1 MGFIKNQLKYLLAG
15 FVFWLPV
22 GVLVF
27 IVRYLISVLED
38 SGNDFLEWFVR
49 DGTVYTGLGTLLW
62 IVVFFLT
69 GLVLN
74 RTRIG
79 DFMSRAP
86 VVGLLFRKGSET
98 ITLDKLASL
107 SPCLFLYS
115 PTCLS
120 YGWILSE
127 QAAVL
132 NDETDR
138 LALVNV
144 YYPNVPTM
152 LTGQVYAARK
162 ETVMKLGNQSRE
174 ILDVLLYGLRRPE
187 TLRYIPWDDESQE
200 EFKRRAELFGLAL
213 DPSDRGPIP
222 VKKKRRGLIAPP

>member
-1 MGFIKNQLKYLLAG
+1 MGFIKNLLKYLLAG
-15 FVFWLPV
+15 IVFWLPV
-22 GVLVF
+22 GILVF
-27 IVRYLISVLED
+27 IIRYLLGVLE
-38 SGNDFLEWFVR
+38 GTGEDFLLWFMEDDSVR
-49 DGTVYTGLGTLLW
+49 TGLGTLFW

-74 RTRIG
+74 RTRVG
-79 DFMSRAP
+79 DLLARTPIM
-86 VVGLLFRKGSET
+86 GLFFRKGSET
-98 ITLDKLASL
+98 ITMDKLADL

-138 LALVNV
+138 LALINV
-144 YYPNVPTM
+144 YYPNVPTIV
-152 LTGQVYAARK
+152 TGQVYAARK

-174 ILDVLLYGLRRPE
+174 IVDVLLYGLRRPE
-187 TLRYIPWDDESQE
+187 TLRYVPWDDESPE

-213 DPSDRGPIP
+213 DPADRGPIP
-222 VKKKRRGLIAPP
+222 VKGSGGD

>member
-1 MGFIKNQLKYLLAG
+1 MGFIKNLLKYLLAG

-22 GVLVF
+22 GILVF
-27 IVRYLISVLED
+27 IIRYLLGVLE
-38 SGNDFLEWFVR
+38 GTGEDFLLWFIN
-49 DGTVYTGLGTLLW
+49 DGSIYTGLGTLFW
-62 IVVFFLT
+62 IAVFFLT
-69 GLVLN
+69 GVVLN

-79 DFMSRAP
+79 DFLARTP
-86 VVGLLFRKGSET
+86 IVGLFFRKGSET
-98 ITLDKLASL
+98 ITLDKLAGL

-132 NDETDR
+132 NDEADR
-138 LALVNV
+138 VALVNV
-144 YYPNVPTM
+144 YYPNVPTIV
-152 LTGQVYAARK
+152 TGQVYAARK

-174 ILDVLLYGLRRPE
+174 IIDVLLYGLRRPE
-187 TLRYIPWDDESQE
+187 TLQYVPWEDENQE

-213 DPSDRGPIP
+213 DPCDRGPIP
-222 VKKKRRGLIAPP
+222 VKGSGGNQ